1 VRRSIRM
8 EAFVGHVTICR
19 LGFNRLCCHP
29 RHGPHKPLHQITVTP
44 AVTASILRFIYDYVH
59 FRAERLPDEAR
70 SCAARSLW
78 NVG

>member
-1 VRRSIRM
+1 MAPTNPFIRLQ
-8 EAFVGHVTICR
+8 C
-19 LGFNRLCCHP
+19 P
-29 RHGPHKPLHQITVTP
+29 P